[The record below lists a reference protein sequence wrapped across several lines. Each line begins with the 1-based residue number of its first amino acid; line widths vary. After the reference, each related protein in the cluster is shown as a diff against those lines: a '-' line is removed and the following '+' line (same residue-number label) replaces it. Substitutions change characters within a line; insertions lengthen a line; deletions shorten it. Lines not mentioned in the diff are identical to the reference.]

1 MAQRKQ
7 KQKIRV
13 SLSLPT
19 ELVDWIDRLTARRRG
34 ETRSGVVEQAVH
46 SWAKRS
52 ATKDIED
59 ATVAYYQAMTP
70 SEHKEDEA
78 WSRLGET
85 SFRSEDD

>member
-1 MAQRKQ
+1 MTLRKH
-7 KQKIRV
+7 KV
-13 SLSLPT
+13 SLSLPAD
-19 ELVDWIDRLTARRRG
+19 LVDWIDRQAARKRG
-34 ETRSGVVEQAVH
+34 ETRSGVVEQAVR

-52 ATKDIED
+52 AAKDIED

-85 SFRSEDD
+85 TFRSEDD